1 MKGVASTLSAGRV
14 FVGEARLIRAYVLNI
29 EMGGGPLDERHGV
42 VGVVSSP
49 TGNLDTGNHLGG
61 CAQVSS
67 PWGSNNRD
75 SAALYQDASG
85 GECSLVIDKA
95 VWRGLN

>member
-1 MKGVASTLSAGRV
+1 MKGVAPTLSAVRV
-14 FVGEARLIRAYVLNI
+14 LVGEARLIRAYVLNI
-29 EMGGGPLDERHGV
+29 EMGGGPLDERHEV

-61 CAQVSS
+61 RAQVSS